1 MAGGYWERWRAM
13 RRVLGRLSLLLLVAG
28 CGNVVDSREADGEQ
42 TATAAQALQV
52 EVSPHSI
59 AYDYASLDFIPAGVA
74 GGTDVVFVGSPLEG
88 RVVALGRVS
97 GTPIGELPPPPA
109 GFFFLPF
116 IMHATGPH
124 SVAVLDAGGL
134 PSPDPF
140 IPANPTIYE
149 YDYSVTSSGFT
160 ATLVKVVSFES
171 AFIGF
176 SEDFVKTSDGRY
188 VISDAILGSLWVA
201 EPDGTVHPGIVPETF
216 EPEDRIPEL
225 AFCETMPLI
234 EVGGIPFLFSGATLP
249 GVSPLGLAERSGI
262 LYFYSP
268 CAEGLYSVPLASL
281 SDGRLPHERAEDI
294 ALVAPKPA
302 NIQVEQLLGLTFNP
316 FNPKDRWLY
325 AADSLQLQ
333 IIRINIDTGRRQVVA
348 DDPTLFN
355 FPSSTA
361 FLPPVLGV
369 SPLAVVSN
377 QQHRLTLT
385 NQAIT
390 EDLLQPPFIVAKVFI
405 TN

>member
-1 MAGGYWERWRAM
+1 M
-13 RRVLGRLSLLLLVAG
+13 RRAFGGLWLSLLLVG
-28 CGNVVDSREADGEQ
+28 CGNVVDSREADSEQ
-42 TATAAQALQV
+42 TSTAAEALTV
-52 EVSPHSI
+52 DVGPHAV
-59 AYDYASLDFIPAGVA
+59 AYDYASLDVIPAGVA
-74 GGTDVVFVGSPLEG
+74 GGKDVVFVGSPLEG
-88 RVVALGRVS
+88 RVLVLGRVS
-97 GTPIGELPPPPA
+97 GMPIGELPPPPA

-116 IMHATGPH
+116 IMHSTGPNT
-124 SVAVLDAGGL
+124 VAVLDAGGL

-149 YDYSVTSSGFT
+149 YSYDMTSSGFT
-160 ATLVKVVSFES
+160 ATLIKTVSFES

-176 SEDFVKTSDGRY
+176 TEDFVKTSDGRW

-201 EPDGTVHPGIVPETF
+201 ETDGTVHAGIVPETF

-234 EVGGIPFLFSGATLP
+234 TVGGIPFLFSGATLP
-249 GVSPLGLAERSGI
+249 GVSPLGLAERDGV

-268 CAEGLYSVPLASL
+268 CAEGLYKVPLATL
-281 SDGRLPHERAEDI
+281 SDTTRPPSERADDI
-294 ALVAPKPA
+294 QLVAPKPSSIA
-302 NIQVEQLLGLTFNP
+302 VEQLLGLTFNP

-333 IIRINIDTGRRQVVA
+333 IIRIDVDNGRRQVVA

-385 NQAIT
+385 NAAIT
-390 EDLLQPPFIVAKVFI
+390 EDLVQPPFIVAKVFI

>member
-1 MAGGYWERWRAM
+1 M
-13 RRVLGRLSLLLLVAG
+13 RRALGGLWFFLLLAG
-28 CGNVVDSREADGEQ
+28 CGNVVDSREADSEQ
-42 TATAAQALQV
+42 TSTEAQALQV
-52 EVSPHSI
+52 EVGPHAV
-59 AYDYASLDFIPAGVA
+59 AYDYASLDVIPAGVA
-74 GGTDVVFVGSPLEG
+74 GGRDVVFVGSPLEG
-88 RVVALGRVS
+88 RVLVLGRVS

-116 IMHATGPH
+116 IMHSTGPNT
-124 SVAVLDAGGL
+124 VAVLDAGGL

-149 YDYSVTSSGFT
+149 YQYSMTSSGFT
-160 ATLVKVVSFES
+160 ATLIKTVSFES

-176 SEDFVKTSDGRY
+176 SEDFVKTSDGRW

-201 EPDGTVHPGIVPETF
+201 EPDGTVHPGIVPQTF

-225 AFCETMPLI
+225 AFCPTMPLI

-249 GVSPLGLAERSGI
+249 GASPLGLAERDGV

-268 CAEGLYSVPLASL
+268 CAEGLYKVPLASL
-281 SDGRLPHERAEDI
+281 SDDREPFERADDI
-294 ALVAPKPA
+294 QLVAPKPS
-302 NIQVEQLLGLTFNP
+302 NIAVEQLLGLTFNP
-316 FNPKDRWLY
+316 FNPKDHWLY
-325 AADSLQLQ
+325 AADSLQLRV
-333 IIRINIDTGRRQVVA
+333 IRIDVTTGRRQVVA

-385 NQAIT
+385 NAAIT
-390 EDLLQPPFIVAKVFI
+390 EDLIQPPFIVAKIFI